1 MKDPGGFPGIF
12 YSSFVGS
19 QAGSFLGKM
28 WNWPL
33 SGKAGRDGR
42 ERQATPDGRWWVWE
56 AMELTFRACI
66 GGCRMRKSQ
75 HPATRTF
82 KVSVEAFNGAHSH
95 PHPDSL
101 NTTSLCQR
109 SILKNSSTVGSVHSG
124 GGLSA
129 QGRGWEP
136 SACLGAARMSTSCHL
151 LQQHVRKTQCQFYTE
166 QSKGSNIFKISLTL
180 HYDEWKNRVVIL
192 EYFLVTKTTHL
203 QTFCSTFFL
212 TVHL

>member
-12 YSSFVGS
+12 HLLVHKLGASWVKCETGPC
-19 QAGSFLGKM
+19 QGRQGGMEERDRPLQMAGGGFEKQ
-28 WNWPL
+28 WNL
-33 SGKAGRDGR
+33 HSGL
-42 ERQATPDGRWWVWE
+42 V
-56 AMELTFRACI
+56 L

-151 LQQHVRKTQCQFYTE
+151 LQQLVRKTQCQFYTE